1 MGAVLRLNMLM
12 QFYLRNKNRWLS
24 SPERYLPG
32 AFRNQRLEI
41 KLKLAVSMGF
51 LADAGNLSNLST
63 SEYIFLLALLFL
75 RTDLHA
81 DGIEARVDI
90 QYFACNAPGKI

>member
-1 MGAVLRLNMLM
+1 M

-24 SPERYLPG
+24 RPERYLPG
-32 AFRNQRLEI
+32 AFRNQRLDI

-51 LADAGNLSNLST
+51 LADAGNLSTGEHL
-63 SEYIFLLALLFL
+63 FLLALLFL

-90 QYFACNAPGKI
+90 QYFACNARGKI